1 MNRKSAPIMLA
12 LVGALALGCAGCG
25 RSPNTPQQQPEP
37 GTTAPMPP
45 SAHTAAHPGSNATA
59 GQPASASTPS
69 G

>member
-25 RSPNTPQQQPEP
+25 QSPNGTQQQPEP
-37 GTTAPMPP
+37 GSTAQMPP
-45 SAHTAAHPGSNATA
+45 SANTAAHPGSNGTA
-59 GQPASASTPS
+59 GRPASGSTPS